1 MSITS
6 EVWQGADLFLQRID
20 NGIFN
25 DTLAHWV
32 DEHMDDECSVGS
44 NITSFATTS
53 DICSRDGTNMNI
65 ELESYGETNVDLVG
79 LQIWKGAFFLADF
92 IIMNSET
99 FVGKHVL
106 ELAAGTG
113 ITSIVATLVGKDQLH
128 AISGS
133 LICTDVDRGPILPL
147 IRRNFKRNSI
157 THKNNVLDQTGY
169 ARLPVKIAE
178 IDFFNEETYNGTPH
192 RTSEQENITEKT
204 NHPARTALNENL
216 EGDGERKKLLSYKEI
231 QNVDIIMAADVVYD
245 EKITSAF
252 FKCLKTLCDISLT
265 KVRSKG
271 ENCISGRKRLNIY
284 LAIEKRFHVTRL
296 KDRSNSDQNIVC
308 PSSQTTNPVIAPNYE
323 IFLNL
328 LDSFIATYRDKG
340 LVCEM
345 EEIRPSGVVQSFC
358 CYERVDE
365 LCLFKITID

>member
-20 NGIFN
+20 DDIFD
-25 DTLAHWV
+25 DTPAHWQ
-32 DEHMDDECSVGS
+32 DEQRNDKCYLGS
-44 NITSFATTS
+44 NITNFTTTS
-53 DICSRDGTNMNI
+53 DNCSRHGTSMNI

-79 LQIWKGAFFLADF
+79 LQVWRGAFFLADF
-92 IIMNSET
+92 IIMNSDQ

-113 ITSIVATLVGKDQLH
+113 LTSIVATLVGKEQMH
-128 AISGS
+128 TKSGS

-147 IRRNFKRNSI
+147 IRRNFQRNSI
-157 THKNNVLDQTGY
+157 THKDDVLDKTGY

-192 RTSEQENITEKT
+192 RTSEQENIPEKT
-204 NHPARTALNENL
+204 NHPARTALSEIL
-216 EGDGERKKLLSYKEI
+216 EGDAERKKLLSYNEL

-296 KDRSNSDQNIVC
+296 KDRSKHCMSIKSNI
-308 PSSQTTNPVIAPNYE
+308 
-323 IFLNL
+323 
-328 LDSFIATYRDKG
+328 
-340 LVCEM
+340 
-345 EEIRPSGVVQSFC
+345 
-358 CYERVDE
+358 
-365 LCLFKITID
+365 

>member
-20 NGIFN
+20 DDIFD
-25 DTLAHWV
+25 DTPAHWG
-32 DEHMDDECSVGS
+32 DEQRNDKCSLGS
-44 NITSFATTS
+44 NITNFTTTS
-53 DICSRDGTNMNI
+53 DNCSRHGTSMNI

-79 LQIWKGAFFLADF
+79 LQVWRGAFFLADF
-92 IIMNSET
+92 IIMNSEQ

-113 ITSIVATLVGKDQLH
+113 ITSIVTTLVETDQLH
-128 AISGS
+128 AVSGS

-147 IRRNFKRNSI
+147 IRRNFQRNSI
-157 THKNNVLDQTGY
+157 TPRTKDLDQTGC
-169 ARLPVKIAE
+169 AILPVKEAE

-192 RTSEQENITEKT
+192 RTSEQENIPEKT
-204 NHPARTALNENL
+204 NHPARTALNENR
-216 EGDGERKKLLSYKEI
+216 EEDAERKKLLSYKEL

-265 KVRSKG
+265 KVRSKC
-271 ENCISGRKRLNIY
+271 ENGISGRTCLNIY

-323 IFLNL
+323 IFLSFI
-328 LDSFIATYRDKG
+328 DSFIATYRDKG
-340 LVCEM
+340 FVCEM
-345 EEIRPSGVVQSFC
+345 GELRSSDVAQSFC

-365 LCLFKITID
+365 LCIFKITID

>member
-20 NGIFN
+20 NDIFN
-25 DTLAHWV
+25 DTLALWE
-32 DEHMDDECSVGS
+32 DEQRDDECSVGS

-53 DICSRDGTNMNI
+53 GICSRDGTTMNI

-79 LQIWKGAFFLADF
+79 LQVWKGAFFLADF
-92 IIMNSET
+92 IIMNSEQ

-178 IDFFNEETYNGTPH
+178 IDFFREETYNGTPH

-216 EGDGERKKLLSYKEI
+216 EGDAERKKLLSYKEL
-231 QNVDIIMAADVVYD
+231 QNVDVIMAADVVYD

-323 IFLNL
+323 IFLSFI
-328 LDSFIATYRDKG
+328 DSFIATYRDKG
-340 LVCEM
+340 FVCEM
-345 EEIRPSGVVQSFC
+345 GELRSSDVAQSFC

-365 LCLFKITID
+365 LCIFKITID